1 VAGEGTTSWQGGL
14 HAVVAALGLL
24 SAAVPATASSD
35 APLEQ
40 TTLSVSVDSGLVLN
54 QAADRRAIFKAVVR
68 APDAPWVRLRF
79 DVAELGAAP
88 EGGGPTVL
96 RLTALADGAVQHLD
110 AEGLAQWRMTS
121 AYFNGDAVGLELIA
135 APGAGPSR
143 VALSAVLAG
152 VPPAR
157 GTTVSICGP
166 TDDRVLSSDD
176 RTARLLP
183 GGCTAFLFSDE
194 AGCLLTA
201 GHCIVSV
208 AETVEFNVPL
218 SDHSAQIQHPGPEDQ
233 YAVDLDSIQF
243 AYGSDSN
250 DWAYFGCFPNTETG
264 LTPQAA
270 QGAIY
275 ILEQRPPEVQGQT
288 IRITGYG
295 LDDTPPD
302 WSQVQQ
308 THAGPYVGS
317 AEYSVRYEV
326 DTQAGNSGSA
336 VVNLNTGQVIG
347 IHTSNGCDET
357 GGSNLGTGVD
367 NPAFRTALLNPDGVC
382 VPATPLRFEFPEGLP
397 PELDLELSE
406 RRRVEV
412 YGQNGGVPAPG
423 TGMLHYE
430 IGTWSVSMPLYEVS
444 ANVYDVIFPVFE
456 CGEMI
461 RYWFTAE
468 TMAGEVVQDP
478 FFAPTLHYE
487 AIGATN
493 YLVTFN
499 DDFEADHGWTVENL
513 PELTDGGWE
522 TGVPVDNNMGDPPAD
537 GDGSGRCFLTGNA
550 VGDSDVEGASTIL
563 TSPILDASE
572 GTPIIA
578 YYRWFSNSHG
588 PNPFE
593 DSLVVEVSADGGQS
607 WAPLET
613 VGPGG
618 SEVNGE
624 WFRVEFAVADF
635 VPLTNQFRIRFIA
648 SDTGEDSIVEAGI
661 DGVRLTNIG
670 CTEGPASDLDGDGF
684 VNVTDFLILLA
695 EWGPCSAPCP
705 PYCLGDI
712 DTDCTVGVND
722 FLTMLGEWTP

>member
-1 VAGEGTTSWQGGL
+1 M
-14 HAVVAALGLL
+14 AALALL
-24 SAAVPATASSD
+24 SAAVAVAASPN

-40 TTLSVSVDSGLVLN
+40 TTLSVSVDSGVVRN
-54 QAADRRAIFKAVVR
+54 TAADRRAVFKAVVR
-68 APDAPWVRLRF
+68 APDAPWIRLKF
-79 DVAELGAAP
+79 DAAELGAAP
-88 EGGGPTVL
+88 EGGRPTVL

-110 AEGLAQWRMTS
+110 AEGLVQWRMSS

-135 APGAGPSR
+135 DPAAAPSR
-143 VALSAVLAG
+143 VAVSTVLAG
-152 VPPAR
+152 APPAR
-157 GTTVSICGP
+157 GATVSICGP

-176 RTARLLP
+176 RTARVLP

-201 GHCIVSV
+201 GHCIV
-208 AETVEFNVPL
+208 ALTETVEFNVPL
-218 SDHSAQIQHPGPEDQ
+218 SDPSSVIQHPGPQDQ

-270 QGAIY
+270 QGGIY
-275 ILEQRPPEVQGQT
+275 ILADQPPDVQEQA

-308 THAGPYVGS
+308 TDAGPYVGS
-317 AEYSVRYEV
+317 ADYSVRYVV
-326 DTQAGNSGSA
+326 DTQPGNSGSA
-336 VVNLNTGQVIG
+336 VVNEATGMVIG

-382 VPATPLRFEFPEGLP
+382 VPATPLRFEFPDGLP
-397 PELDLELSE
+397 LELDLELSE
-406 RRRVEV
+406 QVRVEV

-423 TGMLHYE
+423 TAMLHYE
-430 IGTWSVSMPLYEVS
+430 IGPWSVVMPLHEVEQD
-444 ANVYDVIFPVFE
+444 VYDAIFPVFA

-461 RYWFTAE
+461 QYWFTAE
-468 TMAGEVVQDP
+468 TMAGEVVTEP
-478 FFAPTLHYE
+478 FFAPTLHFE

-493 YLVTFN
+493 YVVVFN
-499 DDFEADHGWTVENL
+499 DDCEVDHGWTVENL
-513 PELTDGGWE
+513 PGLTDGGWE
-522 TGVPVDNNMGDPPAD
+522 RGVPVDNNMGDPPAD

-550 VGDSDVEGASTIL
+550 AGDSDVEGESTIL
-563 TSPILDASE
+563 TSPILDASA
-572 GTPIIA
+572 GTPVIA

-593 DSLVVEVSADGGQS
+593 DTLVVEVSADGGQS

-613 VGPGG
+613 VGPDGA
-618 SEVNGE
+618 EVNGE
-624 WFRVEFAVADF
+624 WNRAEFAVADY
-635 VPLTNQFRIRFIA
+635 VPLTDQFRIRFIA
-648 SDTGEDSIVEAGI
+648 SDTGADSIVEAGI

-670 CTEGPASDLDGDGF
+670 CTEGPASDLDGDGL

-695 EWGPCSAPCP
+695 EWGPCSPPCP

-712 DTDCTVGVND
+712 DADCTVGILD
-722 FLTMLGEWTP
+722 FLEMLAEWSP